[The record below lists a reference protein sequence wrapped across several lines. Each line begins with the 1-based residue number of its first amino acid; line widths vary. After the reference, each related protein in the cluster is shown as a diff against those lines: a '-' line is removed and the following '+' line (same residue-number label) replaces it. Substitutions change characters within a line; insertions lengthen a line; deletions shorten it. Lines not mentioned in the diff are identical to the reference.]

1 MKCFSYI
8 QMNRINLLG
17 SPLLLP
23 LCSASDS
30 AHYKPFLCCA
40 PSFSALLS
48 TFFNSLTIPHFSFP
62 QSLLFESFLVLPHS
76 TTRSLYFLDTPDT
89 VYTSWKMSSPLEL
102 YFPSLLGICL
112 YFSLN
117 SEHHSFFFTFHHLI
131 FPSVFT
137 HFLFMISKV
146 ILQSRIWCCLA
157 AFSPDT
163 TLQSL
168 VS

>member
-17 SPLLLP
+17 SPL
-23 LCSASDS
+23 
-30 AHYKPFLCCA
+30 YFLCVQ
-40 PSFSALLS
+40 PEIQLIISLSFAVHLASQHSCLLS
-48 TFFNSLTIPHFSFP
+48 STPWLSPTF
-62 QSLLFESFLVLPHS
+62 LFRKAYYLN
-76 TTRSLYFLDTPDT
+76 TCLYFLILPQGLFIFWIHQIP
-89 VYTSWKMSSPLEL
+89 SWQTSSPLEL

-146 ILQSRIWCCLA
+146 VLQSRIWCCLA